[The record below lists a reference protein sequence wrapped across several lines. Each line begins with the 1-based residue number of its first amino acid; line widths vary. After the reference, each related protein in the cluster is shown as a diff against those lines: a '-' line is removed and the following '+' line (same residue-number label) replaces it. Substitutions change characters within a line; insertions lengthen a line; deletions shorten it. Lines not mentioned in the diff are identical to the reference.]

1 MIQKKYSNMLKNH
14 YTNIFLFVITLTC
27 SHAYAIAAIEQPSS
41 IFSGELGLVS
51 QYIYRGGEEN
61 DQLSLQAGLQYSHAS
76 GWNVGYWG
84 STLNYQP
91 KNDKDHGFE
100 HDLYIGY
107 ECELNDNW
115 QYAGQLVSYIYQGGG
130 TIYAEDGQ
138 SKRPTTGTELIQS
151 LSYQNFSAD
160 LGIML
165 TDVDYANAGDV
176 YLQLA
181 YSHALANDFSIQS
194 SFGFSF
200 YNDNRDDEVV
210 ATIRKNNFTEARLGL
225 SKDLDNGIS
234 IGFDYIWGGRDRYKQ
249 DFDDHAVFGLNYSF

>member
-1 MIQKKYSNMLKNH
+1 MLKNH
-14 YTNIFLFVITLTC
+14 YTNIFLVVVGLIGSNT
-27 SHAYAIAAIEQPSS
+27 HATSETEQASAT
-41 IFSGELGLVS
+41 FSGELGLVS

-138 SKRPTTGTELIQS
+138 DKRRTTGTELTQS

-249 DFDDHAVFGLNYSF
+249 DFDDHAVLGLNYSF